1 MKRPLILALLMLG
14 LAVVGARSVARFDAQ
29 ARAQAVARTVA
40 QAQPPAAN
48 PAANPA
54 SAPAGGTA
62 PAGSSAPAGG
72 AAAPPGDEAGPSGAG
87 APAIETPAGG
97 DGTPAGDG
105 TTAPT
110 GTPAPS
116 KEINVFELAGQGGI
130 FMYPIYLLSLV
141 SVGVAIERG
150 IGLRRDRVLPQRLVG
165 ALGQLGGS
173 KTGFDPRRAYRICQ
187 ENPSSAASVI
197 KAMLL
202 KVGRPHSE
210 VEHAVQEASERE
222 ANRIYGNIRWL
233 NLSASVAPLIGLL
246 GTVQGMI
253 VAFHQTT
260 VLDPGANKAVELA
273 NGIYTALVTTF
284 GGLCV
289 AIPASI
295 FAHYFEGRIQN
306 LFHQIDELLFNL
318 LPQIERYENRMRFA
332 QQHAD
337 APETGASDA
346 EPPAVQAASGQG

>member
-1 MKRPLILALLMLG
+1 MKRSLILALMMLG
-14 LAVVGARSVARFDAQ
+14 LAVVGMRAVSRFEAQ
-29 ARAQAVARTVA
+29 ARAQTAA
-40 QAQPPAAN
+40 QAQQPA
-48 PAANPA
+48 PAKASATQPA
-54 SAPAGGTA
+54 SGT
-62 PAGSSAPAGG
+62 GSAPTG
-72 AAAPPGDEAGPSGAG
+72 APSTGDEAGPSGAG
-87 APAIETPAGG
+87 APVIEAPAGG
-97 DGTPAGDG
+97 DTAATAGDPAA
-105 TTAPT
+105 APAD
-110 GTPAPS
+110 GAAAASGPS

-187 ENPSSAASVI
+187 ENPSSAATVI
-197 KAMLL
+197 KSMLL

-233 NLSASVAPLIGLL
+233 NLAASVAPLIGLL

-318 LPQIERYENRMRFA
+318 LPQIERFENRMRFA

-337 APETGASDA
+337 APEAAGTDA
-346 EPPAVQAASGQG
+346 DPTAIQAASGQG

>member
-1 MKRPLILALLMLG
+1 MMGLGKRLARPLGMALVLWALYG
-14 LAVVGARSVARFDAQ
+14 LAARSIWQFEARGQ
-29 ARAQAVARTVA
+29 E
-40 QAQPPAAN
+40 
-48 PAANPA
+48 A
-54 SAPAGGTA
+54 SAPATPEEAGPSSTPAPVTETA
-62 PAGSSAPAGG
+62 PGGDDPG
-72 AAAPPGDEAGPSGAG
+72 AAAPVE
-87 APAIETPAGG
+87 PAAASTS
-97 DGTPAGDG
+97 
-105 TTAPT
+105 
-110 GTPAPS
+110 PAPS
-116 KEINVFELAGQGGI
+116 KEINVFELARQGGI
-130 FMYPIYLLSLV
+130 FMYPIYALSLLA
-141 SVGVAIERG
+141 VGVAIERWF
-150 IGLRRDRVLPQRLVG
+150 GLRQERVLPSRLV
-165 ALGQLGGS
+165 AQLGQLGNT
-173 KTGFDPRRAYRICQ
+173 KTGFDPRKAYRICQ
-187 ENPSSAASVI
+187 EYPSAAATVI

-295 FAHYFEGRIQN
+295 FAHYYEGRIQN
-306 LFHQIDELLFNL
+306 LFHQIDELLFHL
-318 LPQIERYENRMRFA
+318 LPQIERFENRTRFA
-332 QQHAD
+332 RQHAEAAGD
-337 APETGASDA
+337 GAADLAPE
-346 EPPAVQAASGQG
+346 PPPVQTP

>member
-29 ARAQAVARTVA
+29 ARAQAQTPAT
-40 QAQPPAAN
+40 PPM
-48 PAANPA
+48 
-54 SAPAGGTA
+54 PAGG
-62 PAGSSAPAGG
+62 P
-72 AAAPPGDEAGPSGAG
+72 AAPPVGDEAGPSGSG
-87 APAIETPAGG
+87 KPVIEAPVGG
-97 DGTPAGDG
+97 DGAAAAAGDPTATPAAGS
-105 TTAPT
+105 A
-110 GTPAPS
+110 TPGGPS

-141 SVGVAIERG
+141 SVGVAIERT

-173 KTGFDPRRAYRICQ
+173 KAGFDPRRAYRLCQ
-187 ENPSSAASVI
+187 ENPSSAATVI
-197 KAMLL
+197 KAMQL

-318 LPQIERYENRMRFA
+318 LPQIERFENRMRFA

-337 APETGASDA
+337 APESAAGDA
-346 EPPAVQAASGQG
+346 EATAVQAASGPS

>member
-1 MKRPLILALLMLG
+1 MSLALLA
-14 LAVVGARSVARFDAQ
+14 LALIAVRSVSRFE
-29 ARAQAVARTVA
+29 ARAQEAGAPATEEA
-40 QAQPPAAN
+40 GPSSTPAPATETAAGGDDPAA
-48 PAANPA
+48 AAAPA
-54 SAPAGGTA
+54 SAPA
-62 PAGSSAPAGG
+62 PA
-72 AAAPPGDEAGPSGAG
+72 
-87 APAIETPAGG
+87 
-97 DGTPAGDG
+97 
-105 TTAPT
+105 
-110 GTPAPS
+110 APS
-116 KEINVFELAGQGGI
+116 KEINVFELAAQGGI
-130 FMYPIYLLSLV
+130 FMYPIYVLSLIA
-141 SVGVAIERG
+141 VGVSIERW
-150 IGLRRDRVLPQRLVG
+150 IGLRHERVLPTRLVA

-187 ENPSSAASVI
+187 EYPSAAATVI
-197 KAMLL
+197 KSMLL

-233 NLSASVAPLIGLL
+233 NLCATVAPLIGLL

-295 FAHYFEGRIQN
+295 FAHYYEGRIQN

-318 LPQIERYENRMRFA
+318 LPQIERFENRTRFGRQA
-332 QQHAD
+332 AE
-337 APETGASDA
+337 APGDGAGEFAPD
-346 EPPAVQAASGQG
+346 PPPVQAP

>member
-1 MKRPLILALLMLG
+1 MKRPLILALMMLG
-14 LAVVGARSVARFDAQ
+14 LAIVGMRAVSRFDAQ
-29 ARAQAVARTVA
+29 AHAQTQTTAP
-40 QAQPPAAN
+40 PPA
-48 PAANPA
+48 
-54 SAPAGGTA
+54 T
-62 PAGSSAPAGG
+62 G
-72 AAAPPGDEAGPSGAG
+72 AAKPPSGDEAGPSGAG
-87 APAIETPAGG
+87 APVIEAPAGG
-97 DGTPAGDG
+97 DGAADPAGDPAA
-105 TTAPT
+105 APAA
-110 GTPAPS
+110 GASTPSGPS

-187 ENPSSAASVI
+187 ENPSSAATVI

-318 LPQIERYENRMRFA
+318 LPQIERFENRMRFA

-337 APETGASDA
+337 APESTGGDA
-346 EPPAVQAASGQG
+346 ESPAVQAASGQG